1 MKQMWELACLRW
13 QFQPYP
19 PPKARHLPAS
29 PAPTKTI
36 PPPVKKFLSR
46 QSLANTRFGRKP
58 RHFGPPSWPSA
69 ATQSRFFPYNAR
81 VNRACNIPL
90 HWDEEPDL
98 RPPAGACTSR
108 SAPQPHAEH
117 PLPNSV

>member
-1 MKQMWELACLRW
+1 MKGQE
-13 QFQPYP
+13 P
-19 PPKARHLPAS
+19 ARQKPRL
-29 PAPTKTI
+29 
-36 PPPVKKFLSR
+36 PPVKKNQAR

-58 RHFGPPSWPSA
+58 RHCGAQSWPSA

-98 RPPAGACTSR
+98 RPPAGASTYR
-108 SAPQPHAEH
+108 SAPQASRRP
-117 PLPNSV
+117 PV